1 MNAFFRPTAYFR
13 PKDPA
18 EAVSLLAAHG
28 RGARI
33 LAGGTD
39 LLVQRP
45 PAAEILVDIGSAGLS
60 YVKGDETSG
69 FAIGAATPV
78 EALERVRAFARG
90 PYRALAEAVDGMATP
105 TVRNRATVGGNL
117 CNASPAAD
125 LAVALAAMGATV
137 VVAGTGDGKEVPVE
151 DFITG
156 PNATVLREGELVTE
170 IRIPPLPDGTGT
182 GFCKLRRHQTSVDTA
197 VVSVASLLQIRDG
210 RCVDA
215 AVSMGAVG
223 PRPLRARRAEALL
236 IGETLDGERIG
247 QAARTAMEES
257 APIDDIR
264 ASAGYRKRMVAV
276 LARNSLEKSLR
287 RCSA

>member
-1 MNAFFRPTAYFR
+1 M
-13 PKDPA
+13 
-18 EAVSLLAAHG
+18 
-28 RGARI
+28 
-33 LAGGTD
+33 
-39 LLVQRP
+39 
-45 PAAEILVDIGSAGLS
+45 
-60 YVKGDETSG
+60 
-69 FAIGAATPV
+69 
-78 EALERVRAFARG
+78 EALERARAFARG
-90 PYRALAEAVDGMATP
+90 PYRALAEAADGMATP

-117 CNASPAAD
+117 CNASPGAD

-137 VVAGTGDGKEVPVE
+137 VVAGTGGEREVLVE

-156 PNATVLREGELVTE
+156 PNATVLGGEEIVTE
-170 IRIPPLPDGTGT
+170 IRIPAFPEGTGT
-182 GFCKLRRHQTSVDTA
+182 SFCKLRHHQTSVDTA
-197 VVSVASLLQIRDG
+197 VVNVASRLQVRDG

-236 IGETLDGERIG
+236 LGETLDGERIDR
-247 QAARTAMEES
+247 AARTAMEES

-276 LARNSLEKSLR
+276 LARNSLEKSLG

>member
-1 MNAFFRPTAYFR
+1 MNALFRPIAYFR

-45 PAAEILVDIGSAGLS
+45 PAAEILIDIGSAGLS
-60 YVKGDETSG
+60 YVRGDEASG
-69 FAIGAATPV
+69 FAIGAATTV
-78 EALERVRAFARG
+78 EALERVRAFALG
-90 PYRALAEAVDGMATP
+90 PYRALAEAADGMATP

-137 VVAGTGDGKEVPVE
+137 VVAGTGGGKEVPVE

-182 GFCKLRRHQTSVDTA
+182 GFCKLRRHQTAVDTA
-197 VVSVASLLQIRDG
+197 VVNVATRLQVREG

-236 IGETLDGERIG
+236 IGEALDAERIG

-257 APIDDIR
+257 APIDDVR
-264 ASAGYRKRMVAV
+264 ASAGYRKRMVAALV
-276 LARNSLEKSLR
+276 GKSLEESLR
-287 RCSA
+287 RYGA

>member
-1 MNAFFRPTAYFR
+1 MNALFRPTAYFR

-60 YVKGDETSG
+60 YVKGDDTSG

-90 PYRALAEAVDGMATP
+90 PCRALAEAADGMATP

-137 VVAGTGDGKEVPVE
+137 VVAGTGGGKEVPVE

-170 IRIPPLPDGTGT
+170 IRIAPLPDGTGSS
-182 GFCKLRRHQTSVDTA
+182 FCKLRHHQTAVDMA
-197 VVSVASLLQIRDG
+197 VVNVATRLQVRDG

-236 IGETLDGERIG
+236 IGEALDGKRIG

-276 LARNSLEKSLR
+276 LARNSLEKSFR
-287 RCSA
+287 RCSS